1 MNFVRRGLLICW
13 LLSICFSY
21 KTQAQKVYTYD
32 FADGLKSYSDSA
44 PELHILGTKGK
55 YIEEVLPEL
64 GNQKRTVYQ
73 FEANSGLQFNNQ
85 EGYNLMNGS
94 YTAEIYFRLDELES
108 WKRVLDFKNRKTDNG
123 CYIYEGR
130 LNFFNFATGE
140 KAPVKPKEYVHYVFS
155 RDAATRL
162 IKMYVDGESKVEFID
177 PGDEA
182 VLDQDQ
188 VLNFFQDDLIA
199 KNEASP
205 GAVALIRLYDR
216 VMTPIFVQQSFQRLA
231 RTISEKPRVTPP
243 REVPLPK
250 PEGNMLERVVVKATP
265 KVAAVE
271 VTGKVFNSRNLDR
284 LLNVDVLV
292 RRFNSDSIIA
302 RAKAINGTYRFQLQP
317 LETYRITALS
327 PGFEAKS
334 IVVTPEPNGGEVKSL
349 MSLSEENYDKPIST
363 LPFSQSDS
371 SLTGEAR
378 SALDT
383 LTNFMKERT
392 DLKFR
397 LFGHTDNVGDF
408 DKNISLSEQRA
419 IIAKDY
425 LIGKGIEGSR
435 VETRGYGPTRP
446 LSSNNSENSRRL
458 NRRVEVWAEPIKR

>member
-1 MNFVRRGLLICW
+1 MGKAR
-13 LLSICFSY
+13 
-21 KTQAQKVYTYD
+21 AQKVYTYD
-32 FADGLKSYSDSA
+32 FSDGLKSYSDSA
-44 PELHILGTKGK
+44 PELHILGTEGK
-55 YIEEVLPEL
+55 YLEEVLPEL
-64 GNQKRTVYQ
+64 GKQKRTVYQ

-85 EGYNLMNGS
+85 EGYNLMSGS
-94 YTAEIYFRLDELES
+94 YTVEIYFRLDELES
-108 WKRVLDFKNRKTDNG
+108 WKRVLDFKNRKSDNG

-140 KAPVKPKEYVHYVFS
+140 KAPVKPKEYIHYVFS
-155 RDAATRL
+155 RDVETHL

-182 VLDQDQ
+182 VLDQEQ

-231 RTISEKPRVTPP
+231 RNIQRSPPTIAEAAASGS
-243 REVPLPK
+243 
-250 PEGNMLERVVVKATP
+250 PEGEDLAEIVVKTKARIP
-265 KVAAVE
+265 SVE
-271 VTGKVFNSRNLDR
+271 VTGKVYNGRNLDR
-284 LLNVDVLV
+284 VMDVDVLV
-292 RRFNSDSIIA
+292 RRSNGDSIVA
-302 RAKAINGTYRFQLQP
+302 RAKAIDGAYRFQLRP

-327 PGFEAKS
+327 QGFEAKS
-334 IVVTPEPNGGEVKSL
+334 IMVTPQANGGEVKTL
-349 MSLSEENYDKPIST
+349 MSLREEKYDKPIST

-371 SLTGEAR
+371 SLTSEAR

-383 LTNFMKERT
+383 LTNFMMERT

-408 DKNISLSEQRA
+408 DKNISLSQQRA
-419 IIAKDY
+419 TIARDY
-425 LIGKGIEGSR
+425 LVSKGIEVNR
-435 VETRGYGPTRP
+435 VETQGYGPTRP
-446 LSSNNSENSRRL
+446 LASNNSETTRRQ

>member
-1 MNFVRRGLLICW
+1 MVFVRRGLLICW
-13 LLSICFSY
+13 LLSGVFVSE
-21 KTQAQKVYTYD
+21 TRAQKVYTYD
-32 FADGLKSYSDSA
+32 FSDGLKSYSDSA
-44 PELHILGTKGK
+44 PKLHILGTEGK
-55 YIEEVLPEL
+55 YLEEVLPEL
-64 GNQKRTVYQ
+64 GKQKRTVYQ

-85 EGYNLMNGS
+85 EGYNLLSGS
-94 YTAEIYFRLDELES
+94 YTVEVYFRLDELES
-108 WKRVLDFKNRKTDNG
+108 WKRVLDFKNRKSDNG

-140 KAPVKPKEYVHYVFS
+140 KAPVKPKEYIHYVFS
-155 RDAATRL
+155 RDAETHL
-162 IKMYVDGESKVEFID
+162 IKMYVDGESKVEFTD

-182 VLDQDQ
+182 VLGQDQ

-216 VMTPIFVQQSFQRLA
+216 VMTPIFVQQSFKRLA
-231 RTISEKPRVTPP
+231 QNIQKP
-243 REVPLPK
+243 PK
-250 PEGNMLERVVVKATP
+250 TVAEAAASASPKGENLEEIVVKTKARIP
-265 KVAAVE
+265 SVE
-271 VTGKVFNSRNLDR
+271 VTGMVFDGRNLDR
-284 LLNVDVLV
+284 LMNVDVLV
-292 RRFNSDSIIA
+292 RRFNGDSIIA

-317 LETYRITALS
+317 LETYKITALS

-334 IVVTPEPNGGEVKSL
+334 IIVSPEPNGGEVKTL
-349 MSLSEENYDKPIST
+349 MSLSEESYDQPIST

-371 SLTGEAR
+371 SLTSEAR

-383 LTNFMKERT
+383 LTDFMKERT
-392 DLKFR
+392 DLRFR

-408 DKNISLSEQRA
+408 DKNISLSQQRA
-419 IIAKDY
+419 VIARDY
-425 LIGKGIEGSR
+425 LVKKGIDISR

-446 LSSNNSENSRRL
+446 LASNNSETSRRL

>member
-1 MNFVRRGLLICW
+1 MVSVRRGLFIC
-13 LLSICFSY
+13 LFLCVGFLS
-21 KTQAQKVYTYD
+21 KTSAQKVYTYD
-32 FADGLKSYSDSA
+32 FSDGLKSYSDSA
-44 PELHILGTKGK
+44 PELLILGTEGK

-64 GNQKRTVYQ
+64 GKQKRTVYQ
-73 FEANSGLQFNNQ
+73 FESNSGLQFNNQ
-85 EGYNLMNGS
+85 EGFNLLSGS
-94 YTAEIYFRLDELES
+94 YTVEVYFRLDELES
-108 WKRVLDFKNRKTDNG
+108 WKRVLDFKNRKSDNG

-140 KAPVKPKEYVHYVFS
+140 KAPVEPKEYVHYVFS
-155 RDAATRL
+155 RDAETHL

-182 VLDQDQ
+182 VLGPDQ

-231 RTISEKPRVTPP
+231 RTISEKPRVSQP
-243 REVPLPK
+243 REIPPPK

-265 KVAAVE
+265 TVEPVE
-271 VTGKVFNSRNLDR
+271 VTGKVFNGRNLDR
-284 LLNVDVLV
+284 LMNVDVLV
-292 RRFNSDSIIA
+292 RRFNGDSIIA
-302 RAKAINGTYRFQLQP
+302 RTKTVDGTYRFQLQP

-334 IVVTPEPNGGEVKSL
+334 VTVSPQPNGGEVKTL
-349 MSLSEENYDKPIST
+349 MNLREESYDKPIST

-371 SLTGEAR
+371 SLTSEAR

-383 LTNFMKERT
+383 LTDFIKERT

-397 LFGHTDNVGDF
+397 LLGHTDNVGDF
-408 DKNISLSEQRA
+408 DKNISLSQQRA
-419 IIAKDY
+419 LIARDY
-425 LIGKGIEGSR
+425 LIGKGIDVNR

-446 LSSNNSENSRRL
+446 MASNNSEASRRQ

>member
-1 MNFVRRGLLICW
+1 MDFVRRGLLICW
-13 LLSICFSY
+13 LVSICFSY

-32 FADGLKSYSDSA
+32 FTDGLKSYSDSA
-44 PELHILGTKGK
+44 PDLHLLGTKGK

-64 GNQKRTVYQ
+64 GKQKRTVYQ

-94 YTAEIYFRLDELES
+94 YTVEIYFRLDELES

-155 RDAATRL
+155 RDAETRL

-182 VLDQDQ
+182 VLDKDR

-216 VMTPIFVQQSFQRLA
+216 VMTPIFVQQSFKRLA
-231 RTISEKPRVTPP
+231 QNIQKPLKTVA
-243 REVPLPK
+243 EAAASASPK
-250 PEGNMLERVVVKATP
+250 GENLEEIVVKTKAR
-265 KVAAVE
+265 VFDVE
-271 VTGKVFNSRNLDR
+271 VTGKVFNGRNLDR
-284 LLNVDVLV
+284 LMNVDVLV

-317 LETYRITALS
+317 LETYKITALS

-349 MSLSEENYDKPIST
+349 MSLSEENYDEPIST

-371 SLTGEAR
+371 SLTSEAR

-383 LTNFMKERT
+383 LTDFMKERT

-425 LIGKGIEGSR
+425 LIGKGLEGSR

-446 LSSNNSENSRRL
+446 LSSNNSESSRRL